1 LTDDRQNISG
11 PSDHNRCKSRVARA
25 QVGAWSFD
33 ALHWVVREADDASIS
48 KIARTR
54 CGGASNDQTVIN
66 ACRFYV
72 LGVVQ
77 GVGLGDGTT
86 FDASRKQ
93 MVERKKTIFC
103 IPDDMSQVQM
113 VSLVRD
119 LLALEFKGYPEDRKL
134 AAAGVVAGIMHTRFP
149 CSPR

>member
-1 LTDDRQNISG
+1 MRVRHLAFAALILGGSG
-11 PSDHNRCKSRVARA
+11 SATNADELLA
-25 QVGAWSFD
+25 GDLYSFC
-33 ALHWVVREADDASIS
+33 
-48 KIARTR
+48 T
-54 CGGASNDQTVIN
+54 SNDQAVIN

-103 IPDDMSQVQM
+103 IPDNMSQAQM
-113 VSLVRD
+113 VNLVRD

-149 CSPR
+149 CR

>member
-1 LTDDRQNISG
+1 MRVRHLVVAALLAAVFLSG
-11 PSDHNRCKSRVARA
+11 TGRSTNADELLA
-25 QVGAWSFD
+25 GDLYSFC
-33 ALHWVVREADDASIS
+33 S
-48 KIARTR
+48 
-54 CGGASNDQTVIN
+54 SNDQTVIN

-72 LGVVQ
+72 LGVVHS
-77 GVGLGDGTT
+77 VGLGDGAT

-103 IPDDMSQVQM
+103 IPDNMSQAQM

-134 AAAGVVAGIMHTRFP
+134 AAAGVVAGIMHTKFP